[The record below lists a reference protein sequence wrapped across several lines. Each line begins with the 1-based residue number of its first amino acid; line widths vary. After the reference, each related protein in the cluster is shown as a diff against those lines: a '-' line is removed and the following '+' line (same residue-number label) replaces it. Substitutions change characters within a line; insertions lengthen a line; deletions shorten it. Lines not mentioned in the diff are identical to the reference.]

1 MSNWQYANV
10 TPIRQYRG
18 ANTLP
23 RELKLFTGKDGQVY
37 MSSNISPEVAYLRR
51 TYKRLPDLLVANE
64 REAKN
69 VSASKENAFE
79 VEMDVTPN
87 KASKTGI
94 VLYNDKGEKVDIYFD
109 IKAGRLVM
117 DRTESGKVKFG
128 EKSEP
133 HKIETDYDDRE
144 EQKALGAKRKLNSIN
159 YQNDFAL
166 GTWAPLSLCDSNTY
180 HLNIF
185 VDKCSIEIFVDG
197 GRISMTNL
205 VFPTAPYTSIK
216 FYSDG
221 NRASFKNIKVCELGI
236 LKR

>member
-1 MSNWQYANV
+1 
-10 TPIRQYRG
+10 
-18 ANTLP
+18 
-23 RELKLFTGKDGQVY
+23 
-37 MSSNISPEVAYLRR
+37 
-51 TYKRLPDLLVANE
+51 
-64 REAKN
+64 
-69 VSASKENAFE
+69 
-79 VEMDVTPN
+79 MDVTLN
-87 KASKTGI
+87 KAMKAGM
-94 VLYNDKGEKVDIYFD
+94 VLYNDRRERVDIYLD
-109 IKAGRLVM
+109 RKSGRLVM

-133 HKIETDYDDRE
+133 HKIETDYDDRQ
-144 EQKALGAKRKLNSIN
+144 EQKASGPLRKLNSIN

-166 GTWAPLSLCDSNTY
+166 GTWAPLSLCNSDTY

-185 VDKCSIEIFVDG
+185 VDKCSIEIFVDS

-205 VFPTAPYTSIK
+205 VFPTEPYTSIK

>member
-1 MSNWQYANV
+1 
-10 TPIRQYRG
+10 
-18 ANTLP
+18 
-23 RELKLFTGKDGQVY
+23 
-37 MSSNISPEVAYLRR
+37 MSSNVVSEVVLLRR
-51 TYKRLPDLLVANE
+51 KYKRLPNLLIAHE
-64 REAKN
+64 RDAEN
-69 VSASKENAFE
+69 VSVSKENAFE
-79 VEMDVTPN
+79 LEMDVTPN

-144 EQKALGAKRKLNSIN
+144 EQKALGEKRKVNSIN
-159 YQNDFAL
+159 YKNDFAL
-166 GTWAPLSLCDSNTY
+166 GTWAPLSLCDSDTY

-185 VDKCSIEIFVDG
+185 VDKCSVEIFVDG

-221 NRASFKNIKVCELGI
+221 NRASFKNIKVCEFGI

>member
-23 RELKLFTGKDGQVY
+23 REFKLFTGKDGQVY
-37 MSSNISPEVAYLRR
+37 MSANVAPEVAALRKN
-51 TYKRLPDLLVANE
+51 YKRLPDLLVANE
-64 REAKN
+64 RDAKN
-69 VSASKENAFE
+69 VSTSKENAFE
-79 VEMDVTPN
+79 IEMDVTLN
-87 KASKTGI
+87 KAMKAGI
-94 VLYNDKGEKVDIYFD
+94 VLYNDRGERVDIYLD
-109 IKAGRLVM
+109 RKSGRLVM
-117 DRTESGKVKFG
+117 DRTESGKVQFG

-144 EQKALGAKRKLNSIN
+144 EQKASGPLRKLNSIN

-166 GTWAPLSLCDSNTY
+166 GTWAPLSLCNSDTY

-185 VDKCSIEIFVDG
+185 VDKCSIEIFVDS

-205 VFPTAPYTSIK
+205 VFPTEPYTSIK

-221 NRASFKNIKVCELGI
+221 NRASFKNIKLCELGI
-236 LKR
+236 LNR

>member
-1 MSNWQYANV
+1 
-10 TPIRQYRG
+10 
-18 ANTLP
+18 
-23 RELKLFTGKDGQVY
+23 
-37 MSSNISPEVAYLRR
+37 
-51 TYKRLPDLLVANE
+51 
-64 REAKN
+64 
-69 VSASKENAFE
+69 
-79 VEMDVTPN
+79 MDVTPN

-133 HKIETDYDDRE
+133 NKIETDYDDRV
-144 EQKALGAKRKLNSIN
+144 EQKASGPLRKLNSIN

-166 GTWAPLSLCDSNTY
+166 GTWAPLSLCNSDTY
-180 HLNIF
+180 HLDIF
-185 VDKCSIEIFVDG
+185 VDKCSIEIFVDS

-236 LKR
+236 LKP